1 MYLNIEVLGK
11 TNQSPRR
18 RKFSVSGGKGK
29 QLMSALFITNFS
41 FLVHRSS
48 LVIEINVSTNLPE
61 VICNY
66 FIYLYSGISIV

>member
-29 QLMSALFITNFS
+29 QLMSALFTTNFP
-41 FLVHRSS
+41 F
-48 LVIEINVSTNLPE
+48 
-61 VICNY
+61 
-66 FIYLYSGISIV
+66 